1 MGIVTAQ
8 TLPPYSSSVKEK
20 LEYDATTA
28 FLRNLNTITR
38 GYKLDNPGGSKLS
51 VDLVMGLLSA
61 HDCLLSAP
69 SVPQFLSAK
78 ISKISLISIS
88 H

>member
-8 TLPPYSSSVKEK
+8 TLPPCSSSVKEK

-61 HDCLLSAP
+61 HDCLLSAV
-69 SVPQFLSAK
+69 SAQFPSAK
-78 ISKISLISIS
+78 IRKISLISIS

>member
-8 TLPPYSSSVKEK
+8 TLPPSFSSIKEK
-20 LEYDATTA
+20 LENDATTA
-28 FLRNLNTITR
+28 FVRNLNTIPR

-51 VDLVMGLLSA
+51 VDLVMGLLSS

-69 SVPQFLSAK
+69 SVPDFFLLRSEK
-78 ISKISLISIS
+78 LV
-88 H
+88 